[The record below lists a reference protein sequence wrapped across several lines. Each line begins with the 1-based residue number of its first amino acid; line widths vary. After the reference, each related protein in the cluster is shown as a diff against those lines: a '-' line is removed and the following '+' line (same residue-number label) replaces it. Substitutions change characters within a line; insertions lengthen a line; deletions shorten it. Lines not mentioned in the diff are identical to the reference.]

1 MASLD
6 SDISADKEVNPYLTY
21 REAKIAR
28 NEKRLKE
35 LGLWSAPKPQPIAIA
50 ITPTGNTPKKQKT
63 IVYNGPVRRSGRLST
78 QTRPDYKDDNIPT
91 NLGGG
96 ANNIISSGRKR
107 HHTTALD
114 EDTTTSSTT
123 PIAKRVPSYTKK
135 TTPSTPAANSVRSI
149 NLDVQTLLMGGNN
162 NNSNGLLGRMVTQTG
177 KLHVI
182 EQSFSLAATKE
193 DQDRLANTTHLSF
206 NKYCGVQEWQNCIF
220 LWVNLNSDSPNDF
233 LDNAKQITW
242 FGGSRMH
249 DDSPVI
255 HKLLKHGKK
264 DATTTNKEDDAKII
278 LWCRRYQPDVK
289 KFTPYV
295 CFGRL
300 GYESHIPGSHP
311 LSFVWNLLD
320 YEGLK
325 YHANQDVRDRFDLFT
340 TS

>member
-35 LGLWSAPKPQPIAIA
+35 LGLWSAPKPQPIAVA

-78 QTRPDYKDDNIPT
+78 QSRPDYKDDNIAT

-96 ANNIISSGRKR
+96 ANIISSGRKR
-107 HHTTALD
+107 HHHHTTALD
-114 EDTTTSSTT
+114 EDDEDTVTTSTT

-149 NLDVQTLLMGGNN
+149 NLDIQTLLMGGNN

-193 DQDRLANTTHLSF
+193 DQDRLANTKNLSF

-255 HKLLKHGKK
+255 HKLLKHGK
-264 DATTTNKEDDAKII
+264 DATTKKEDAKII

-300 GYESHIPGSHP
+300 GYESHIPGSRP

-340 TS
+340 T